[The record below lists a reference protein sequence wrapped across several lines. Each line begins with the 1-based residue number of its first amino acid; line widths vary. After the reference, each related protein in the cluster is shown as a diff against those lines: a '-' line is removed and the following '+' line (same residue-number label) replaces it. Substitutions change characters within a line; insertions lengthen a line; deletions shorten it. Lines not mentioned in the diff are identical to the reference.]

1 MSVETNVAPK
11 KGAKASKEANVLN
24 FPFEFKKYERK
35 ELKQLGSILENFG
48 AEAKVLPITQRNLND
63 VSKLINVVIELEDE
77 TSTLIRC
84 SKAVSALVRNG
95 EITMGEIVR
104 LPMIETRYDT
114 RATASKPS
122 QAVVEAII
130 SLPADE
136 SNSIQGKGRKIGE
149 TTNKSYEP
157 SLGKGLLPPAW

>member
-1 MSVETNVAPK
+1 MGQETKVAPK
-11 KGAKASKEANVLN
+11 KGAKAPQVANLIN
-24 FPFEFKKYERK
+24 LPFEFKKYERK
-35 ELKQLGSILENFG
+35 ELKQLGSILELFG
-48 AEAKVLPITQRNLND
+48 VDAMVLPITQRNLND
-63 VSKLINVVIELEDE
+63 ASKLINVVVELEDA

-104 LPMIETRYDT
+104 LPMIESRYET

-130 SLPADE
+130 TLPGDE
-136 SNSIQGKGRKIGE
+136 NNSIQGKGRKIGE

>member
-1 MSVETNVAPK
+1 MEQKTKVAPK
-11 KGAKASKEANVLN
+11 KGAKAPQVANLIN
-24 FPFEFKKYERK
+24 LPFEFKKYERK
-35 ELKQLGSILENFG
+35 ELKQLGSILELFG

-63 VSKLINVVIELEDE
+63 ASKLINVVIELEDE